1 MARIKVRFNLGRGAN
16 YMKWK
21 VQYPNGLVEYH
32 NPSETQLILK
42 GCQLR
47 NHKGIAKKIF
57 DGANKTVCAW
67 VLCNEIEIIKLT
79 TTNYLKT
86 FLKFDLMFD
95 RIKYN
100 PRVKPNWLLNDNIV
114 DNEFINSIGS
124 VDSGLYKII

>member
-21 VQYPNGLVEYH
+21 VQYPNGVVEYH
-32 NPSETQLILK
+32 NPSEVQLILK

-47 NHKGIAKKIF
+47 NHKGVAKKIF

-67 VLCNEIEIIKLT
+67 VLCEDIEIVNLT
-79 TTNYLKT
+79 TTNYIKQ
-86 FLKFDLMFD
+86 FMKFDLMFD

-100 PRVKPNWLLNDNIV
+100 PRVKPNWLLNDKIV
-114 DNEFINSIGS
+114 DNEFIYSIGS
-124 VDSGLYKII
+124 VDYGLYKIQ

>member
-1 MARIKVRFNLGRGAN
+1 MVRIKVRFNLGRGAN

-21 VQYPNGLVEYH
+21 VQYPNGVVEYH
-32 NPSETQLILK
+32 NPSEVQLILK
-42 GCQLR
+42 DCQLR
-47 NHKGIAKKIF
+47 NHKGVAKKIF

-67 VLCNEIEIIKLT
+67 VLCKDIEIINLA
-79 TTNYLKT
+79 TTNYLKP

-124 VDSGLYKII
+124 VDSGLYKIL

>member
-47 NHKGIAKKIF
+47 NHKGVAKKIF

-67 VLCNEIEIIKLT
+67 VLCEDIEII
-79 TTNYLKT
+79 NHT
-86 FLKFDLMFD
+86 FIQFDKICD
-95 RIKYN
+95 RLKYN

-124 VDSGLYKII
+124 VDSGLYKIL

>member
-47 NHKGIAKKIF
+47 NHKGVAKKIF

-67 VLCNEIEIIKLT
+67 VLCDEIEIIRLT

-124 VDSGLYKII
+124 VDSGLYKIL